1 MSAVQRAFYAEARD
15 VTREEVLAG
24 VAVTLGLTRDDFVTV
39 YRAPEVA
46 EATRADFA
54 LTASLGIAGFPTV
67 VLRDGPSLTALSAG
81 YQPFDALEPALR
93 IWLDD

>member
-1 MSAVQRAFYAEARD
+1 M
-15 VTREEVLAG
+15 LAG

-39 YRAPEVA
+39 YRAPD

-67 VLRDGPSLTALSAG
+67 VLRNGPSLTALSA
-81 YQPFDALEPALR
+81 E
-93 IWLDD
+93 